1 MNFITESSIK
11 HVWSPLWLKIQLWA
25 NQVHQVQLGLTEQVA
40 TALQLVQTD
49 FSFVT
54 TVNSAM
60 TMILKIKYVNSGLA
74 IITKFS
80 AVEPTS
86 ATQSLTFVNLEHV
99 KMTHNFVQ

>member
-1 MNFITESSIK
+1 M
-11 HVWSPLWLKIQLWA
+11 
-25 NQVHQVQLGLTEQVA
+25 
-40 TALQLVQTD
+40 
-49 FSFVT
+49 T

-86 ATQSLTFVNLEHV
+86 ATQSLTFVNLFYHV
-99 KMTHNFVQ
+99 QLIHHFVQMNKFAMVKLNA

>member
-1 MNFITESSIK
+1 
-11 HVWSPLWLKIQLWA
+11 
-25 NQVHQVQLGLTEQVA
+25 
-40 TALQLVQTD
+40 
-49 FSFVT
+49 
-54 TVNSAM
+54 M

-99 KMTHNFVQ
+99 KMTHNFVQMDRFAMIKLNALF